1 MIDDN
6 SKYELIET
14 LARKCPNR
22 MGRTAL
28 MKFMYFLQT
37 LRNVPL
43 GYRFSLHSY
52 GPFDSDVLSDLGE
65 AELLGYVNSEVKDY
79 PGGYGY
85 EIKDTEPPSKSE
97 FLDEHEDDIGWVID
111 EFGSDKS
118 ADLELSSTI
127 VFADREER
135 PCSQSTEDLASLVH
149 QVKPHFSKA
158 RIIQRIERLE
168 EKGIL
173 GQRKGNKSN

>member
-1 MIDDN
+1 MIDDQ
-6 SKYELIET
+6 SKYQLIEA
-14 LARKCPNR
+14 LARKCPNRNR

-37 LRNVPL
+37 LRDVPL

-65 AELLGYVNSEVKDY
+65 AQLLGRVDSEVVNY

-85 EIKDTEPPSKSE
+85 EITVTDPSPPSSESE
-97 FLDEHEDDIGWVID
+97 FLDEYGDDIDWVIN
-111 EFGSDKS
+111 EFGSDNS
-118 ADLELSSTI
+118 AELELASTI

-135 PCSQSTEDLASLVH
+135 PCSLSIEDLASRVQ
-149 QVKPHFSKA
+149 QVKPHFSLE
-158 RIIQRIERLE
+158 RIIRRIERLN
-168 EKGIL
+168 EKGLLESID
-173 GQRKGNKSN
+173 

>member
-1 MIDDN
+1 MIDDQ
-6 SKYELIET
+6 SKYELIKT

-37 LRNVPL
+37 LRDVPL
-43 GYRFSLHSY
+43 GYRFGLHSY

-85 EIKDTEPPSKSE
+85 EITGTDPSSESE
-97 FLDEHEDDIGWVID
+97 FLDEYEDDIGWVIK
-111 EFGSDKS
+111 EFGPGNS

-135 PCSQSTEDLASLVH
+135 PSSHSIEDLASLVH

-158 RIIQRIERLE
+158 RIIRRIERLN
-168 EKGIL
+168 EKGLLESID
-173 GQRKGNKSN
+173 